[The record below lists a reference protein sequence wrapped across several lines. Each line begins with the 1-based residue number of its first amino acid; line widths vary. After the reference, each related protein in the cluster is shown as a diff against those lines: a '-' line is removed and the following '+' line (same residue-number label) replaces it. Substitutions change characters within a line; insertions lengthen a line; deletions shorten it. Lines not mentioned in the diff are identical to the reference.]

1 MKLGLTD
8 KIFIGAALISVAAI
22 GYSMVK
28 KNTQKTNNIYLLGGL
43 DTRKGDKNISVQSK
57 LLKEGAG
64 NNMEVKG
71 FRYNNP
77 KGILKEIESNSNCYV
92 VLFSAGCKHAFEVAE
107 KIKQEGGDLSKMYV
121 VEPYNSTATINS
133 VKNAVNYGV
142 PSKNIITGNY
152 AQVGKGMVDGSTVTP
167 KCTPSHW
174 CSLSEVGKMI
184 LKTK

>member
-1 MKLGLTD
+1 MKLGLTE
-8 KIFIGAALISVAAI
+8 KIFIGLAFCGVAAI
-22 GYSMVK
+22 GYSLIK
-28 KNTQKTNNIYLLGGL
+28 KNTKQPNVIYLLGGL
-43 DTRKGDKNISVQSK
+43 DTRKNDKDITVQSK

-64 NNMEVKG
+64 NNLEVKG

-107 KIKQEGGDLSKMYV
+107 KLKQEGGDLSKMYV

-142 PSKNIITGNY
+142 PSKNIITGTY
-152 AQVGKGMVDGSTVTP
+152 AQVGAGMVDGSTTTP
-167 KCTPSHW
+167 KCSPSHW
-174 CSLSEVGKMI
+174 CSLTEVGKMI
-184 LKTK
+184 LND